1 MKASLQTGQ
10 ISSNPPLVPPSL
22 CAANLPEARLT
33 QQGMKIFLSGPVP
46 ALGGGDD
53 SEGASFCTEWSSLGA
68 SQSSA
73 VWGRGSP
80 LNSSGLQG
88 GQVDDRGSMSRDM
101 SNKSGVSFVGS
112 RSKRP
117 RQGTMTSFF
126 ARPAASKRR
135 IDEAEAK
142 SVNIMYSEKVE
153 SDSYQ
158 RMGEGSEGGRGE
170 TGTKDGTRLLH
181 SDDGARRQVDA
192 WSQILQMKKGP
203 ANA

>member
-1 MKASLQTGQ
+1 M
-10 ISSNPPLVPPSL
+10 
-22 CAANLPEARLT
+22 T
-33 QQGMKIFLSGPVP
+33 QQGMKTFLSGPVP

-68 SQSSA
+68 SQSGA
-73 VWGRGSP
+73 VWGRGVP
-80 LNSSGLQG
+80 LNYNGLQG
-88 GQVDDRGSMSRDM
+88 GYVDDRGSMSRDM
-101 SNKSGVSFVGS
+101 SNKSGVSSVGS

-126 ARPAASKRR
+126 ARPAASKRK

-142 SVNIMYSEKVE
+142 SVNIMNFEKCE
-153 SDSYQ
+153 SDGHQ
-158 RMGEGSEGGRGE
+158 RTGEGSQEGEAE
-170 TGTKDGTRLLH
+170 TGTKDDARLLP
-181 SDDGARRQVDA
+181 SDDVARKQVDA